1 MIALTRCT
9 WSAVLLVALFASACL
24 GAGHSVN
31 VYGGKRA
38 LETDDFGPL
47 DDQTVYGADVV
58 LKIDLPILAVE
69 GGWFHAEADDDSTAG
84 LTNAEI
90 ESDEYFVGLRLVPW
104 DFLIAPYGSVG
115 ATYVDS
121 TLDAT
126 ATSDDDQVVAFYA
139 RLGAAFTIGI
149 LRIGVDG
156 RALFGSDVDLDTIE
170 SDLDNLQLTAFLGL
184 GF

>member
-1 MIALTRCT
+1 MFEREVKCRSELRVNSVAANAAFKEGEDSRCIRGN
-9 WSAVLLVALFASACL
+9 LP
-24 GAGHSVN
+24 H
-31 VYGGKRA
+31 
-38 LETDDFGPL
+38 TDE
-47 DDQTVYGADVV
+47 
-58 LKIDLPILAVE
+58 IRILAVE